1 MVERFRQQ
9 IEFLIEIDKIKH
21 VFRKTKLFN
30 GSRYEN
36 DAEHAWHLA
45 VMAMVLSEHANEKID
60 VVKVI
65 RMALIHDIVEIDAG
79 DIIVYDQQNRAS
91 AQAKENAAAERIFGL
106 LPDDQKQEFISLWK
120 EFEARQTPEAK
131 FAAAIDRL
139 EPILQ
144 NHLTDY
150 HAWRTYGVSS
160 DMLYA
165 SNWHVQEGSEVIWKA
180 VQEIFADAIDTG
192 AVHRE
197 Q

>member
-1 MVERFRQQ
+1 MKRFRQQ

-36 DAEHAWHLA
+36 DAEHAWHLSL
-45 VMAMVLSEHANEKID
+45 MAMVLSEHANEKID
-60 VVKVI
+60 VAKVI
-65 RMALIHDIVEIDAG
+65 KMALIHDIVEIDAG
-79 DIIVYDQQNRAS
+79 DIIVYDQQNRAL

-106 LPDDQKQEFISLWK
+106 LPADQRQEFISLWR
-120 EFEARQTPEAK
+120 EFETRETPEAK

-144 NHLTDY
+144 NHLNDY
-150 HAWRTYGVSS
+150 HAWRAYGVSS

-165 SNWHVQEGSEVIWKA
+165 SNRHVQEGSEVIWNA
-180 VQEIFADAIDTG
+180 VQEIFADAIDKG
-192 AVHRE
+192 VVAKGE
-197 Q
+197 E